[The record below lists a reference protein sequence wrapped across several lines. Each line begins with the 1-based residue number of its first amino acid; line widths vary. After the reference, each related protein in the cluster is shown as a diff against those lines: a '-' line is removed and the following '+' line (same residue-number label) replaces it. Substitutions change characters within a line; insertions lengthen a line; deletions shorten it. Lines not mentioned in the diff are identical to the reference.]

1 MSRGHRRQ
9 FDGEHRNVKG
19 RNIDVSIGD
28 TALRYPAG
36 VGELDRVPAPTACPE
51 GDWALA
57 AIGDSR
63 CGSAVLPGMHKG
75 GMEP

>member
-9 FDGEHRNVKG
+9 FDGEHRYIKG
-19 RNIDVSIGD
+19 SNADVSISD
-28 TALRYPAG
+28 TAGRYPAG
-36 VGELDRVPAPTACPE
+36 AGELDRVLAPTACPE

-75 GMEP
+75 GIEP